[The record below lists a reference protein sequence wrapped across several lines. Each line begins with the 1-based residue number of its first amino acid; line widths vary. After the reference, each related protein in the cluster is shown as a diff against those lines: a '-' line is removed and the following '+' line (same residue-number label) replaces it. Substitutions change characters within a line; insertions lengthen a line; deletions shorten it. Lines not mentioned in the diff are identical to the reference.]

1 MMHEKA
7 MSIHAALGEMLPR
20 VSAED
25 AEKLRICR
33 RNLAALADLAQQLE
47 TSLPSPLSVEAYSR
61 DATDCVQMWRSL

>member
-47 TSLPSPLSVEAYSR
+47 TSLPS
-61 DATDCVQMWRSL
+61 RSTYARPISSSLPGS